1 MTTGELTAAMDIVH
15 AAGFVTVRTRSYYQA
30 QERQRTAKTR
40 ATCEA
45 EARARTELWA
55 QQAFKEQA
63 RLADRL
69 TYVYGAARAAG
80 LSIEDLRQPQGENC

>member
-1 MTTGELTAAMDIVH
+1 V
-15 AAGFVTVRTRSYYQA
+15 
-30 QERQRTAKTR
+30 
-40 ATCEA
+40 
-45 EARARTELWA
+45 A

>member
-1 MTTGELTAAMDIVH
+1 VPP
-15 AAGFVTVRTRSYYQA
+15 V
-30 QERQRTAKTR
+30 
-40 ATCEA
+40 EA

-69 TYVYGAARAAG
+69 TYVYGLPAPLA
-80 LSIEDLRQPQGENC
+80 